1 MVGNSSQPDWH
12 FVISGV
18 PQGSVLERML
28 FNIFINSLENGIE
41 STLTKFVDDTK
52 QGGEADTLEE
62 RATVQRDLKETGK
75 LV

>member
-1 MVGNSSQPDWH
+1 
-12 FVISGV
+12 
-18 PQGSVLERML
+18 ML
-28 FNIFINSLENGIE
+28 FNIFTNSLENGIE